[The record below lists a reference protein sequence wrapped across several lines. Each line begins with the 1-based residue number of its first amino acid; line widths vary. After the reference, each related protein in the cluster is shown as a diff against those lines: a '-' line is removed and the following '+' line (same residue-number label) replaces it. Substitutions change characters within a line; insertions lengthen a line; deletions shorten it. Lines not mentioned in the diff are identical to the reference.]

1 MFLTR
6 ELLSLQK
13 ELKLDSKVQPLNI
26 WFAVSEVQGIVK
38 SGGLADVAKA
48 LPIALKELGHQV
60 SIVLPGYRSVPD
72 KEAYPVILETELT
85 HWPHI
90 RYQVRQ
96 GEHEGVAV
104 YLIDCDSYF
113 DRPELY
119 AENNQAYSDNGERF
133 SFFSAACLDVLP
145 KLGIKPDIV
154 HANDWHTGFVPFL
167 LKTRFKHDSH
177 FDGVKSVI
185 TIHNAMFKGIFS
197 HHQLELIPELNLS
210 GMEFLEYGHD
220 HVSMLRA
227 GIAFADKVNAVS
239 PNYASELLTPL
250 GSHGLVD
257 DFVRRARDLHGIV
270 NGCDYS
276 EWNPKT
282 DGYLPVRYSDAP
294 TSLRR
299 GKAAS
304 KKVLQEELQLP
315 IRKVPMFGMVCRLTD
330 QKGFHYILPILEKF
344 LRNDVQLIIVG
355 TGDPDVAAHLRKVA
369 NEYPEQF
376 AFYEGYSNRF
386 AHLVE
391 AGSDFFLM
399 PSEFEACGLN
409 QIYSMAYGTLPI
421 VREVGGLKD
430 TVLDYDK
437 YPDEATGFGF
447 QEPSPEALL
456 ITMQRALLF
465 YLQHPDLMLEVQ
477 QRAMQCDFS
486 WKESAQEY
494 VKMYHYAIF
503 D

>member
-1 MFLTR
+1 MFLTT
-6 ELLSLQK
+6 ESWSLQK
-13 ELKLDSKVQPLNI
+13 EQKLDSRKERLNI
-26 WFAVSEVQGIVK
+26 WFTVSEVQGIVK

-48 LPIALKELGHQV
+48 LPKALMELGHQV
-60 SIVLPGYRSVPD
+60 AIVLPGYRAVPEKD
-72 KEAYPVILETELT
+72 AYPVIIETELT

-96 GEHEGVAV
+96 GELDGVPL
-104 YLIDCDSYF
+104 YFIDCDTYF

-119 AENNQAYSDNGERF
+119 AENNQAYTDNGERF
-133 SFFSAACLDVLP
+133 GFFSAACLDVLP
-145 KLGIKPDIV
+145 KLDIKPDII
-154 HANDWHTGFVPFL
+154 HANDWHTGLVPFL
-167 LKTRFKHDSH
+167 LKTRFEHDAY
-177 FDGVKSVI
+177 FEDVKSVI
-185 TIHNAMFKGIFS
+185 TIHNAMFKGVFS
-197 HHQLELIPELNLS
+197 HHQLEVIPELNLS

-220 HVSMLRA
+220 HISLLRA

-276 EWNPKT
+276 EWNPRT
-282 DGYLPVRYSDAP
+282 DNYLPVCYSESP
-294 TSLRR
+294 RSLKK

-304 KKVLQEELQLP
+304 KKVLQEELHLP
-315 IRKVPMFGMVCRLTD
+315 QRAVPMFGMVCRLTH
-330 QKGFHYILPILEKF
+330 QKGFHFILPILEKF
-344 LRNDVQLIIVG
+344 LHNDVQLVIIG
-355 TGDPDVAAHLRKVA
+355 TGEPEVASQLRKIA
-369 NEYPEQF
+369 NAHPEQF
-376 AFYEGYSNRF
+376 AFVEAYNNRF

-437 YPDEATGFGF
+437 FPNQATGFGF
-447 QEPSPEALL
+447 QEPSAEALL

-465 YLQHPDLMLEVQ
+465 YLQHPDIMLEVQ
-477 QRAMQCDFS
+477 QRAMSRDFS
-486 WKESAQEY
+486 WKESALEY
-494 VKMYHYAIF
+494 IKMYHFAMF
-503 D
+503 E

>member
-1 MFLTR
+1 M
-6 ELLSLQK
+6 
-13 ELKLDSKVQPLNI
+13 DSNLEHINV
-26 WFAVSEVQGIVK
+26 WFVVSEAEGLVK

-48 LPIALKELGHQV
+48 LPKALAELGHQV
-60 SIVLPGYRSVPD
+60 AIVLPGYRTIAD
-72 KEAYPVILETELT
+72 KDSAPVILDTELT

-96 GEHEGVAV
+96 RELDGVPV
-104 YLIDCDSYF
+104 YLIDCDQYF
-113 DRPELY
+113 DRPQLY
-119 AENNQAYSDNGERF
+119 AEGNQAYPDNGERF
-133 SFFSAACLDVLP
+133 GFFSAACLDVLP
-145 KLGIKPDIV
+145 KLGIKPDII
-154 HANDWHTGFVPFL
+154 HANDWHTGLVPFL
-167 LKTRFKHDSH
+167 LKTRYQD
-177 FDGVKSVI
+177 DGYFEDVKSVL
-185 TIHNAMFKGIFS
+185 TIHNAIFKGIFS
-197 HHQLELIPELNLS
+197 YHQLEVIPELNLS
-210 GMEFLEYGHD
+210 GMEFLQYGHD
-220 HVSMLRA
+220 HISMLRA
-227 GIAFADKVNAVS
+227 GIAFADKINAVS

-257 DFVRRARDLHGIV
+257 DFVHRARDLHGIV

-282 DGYLPVRYSDAP
+282 DNYLPQTYSDDAV
-294 TSLRR
+294 SLRA

-304 KKVLQEELQLP
+304 KAALQTELQLP
-315 IRKVPMFGMVCRLTD
+315 QRDIPMFGMVCRLTH
-330 QKGFHYILPILEKF
+330 QKGFHYILPILEQF
-344 LRNDVQLIIVG
+344 LRNDVQLVIVG
-355 TGDPDVAAHLRKVA
+355 TGEPEVAAKLHKIA
-369 NEYPEQF
+369 AAHADKF
-376 AFYEGYSNRF
+376 AFVEAYSNRF

-430 TVLDYDK
+430 TVHDYDK
-437 YPDEATGFGF
+437 YPHEATGFGF

-465 YLQHPDLMLEVQ
+465 YLQHPDEMLKVQ
-477 QRAMQCDFS
+477 QRAMATDFS
-486 WKESAQEY
+486 WSESALEY
-494 VKMYHYAIF
+494 VKMYRLARF

>member
-1 MFLTR
+1 
-6 ELLSLQK
+6 
-13 ELKLDSKVQPLNI
+13 LDSKVEQLNV
-26 WFAVSEVQGIVK
+26 WFTVSEAEGLVK

-48 LPIALKELGHQV
+48 LPKALQELGHHV
-60 SIVLPGYRSVPD
+60 AIVIPGYRTLPNRESC
-72 KEAYPVILETELT
+72 PVILDTELA

-90 RYQVRQ
+90 KYQVRQ
-96 GEHEGVAV
+96 HELDGVPV
-104 YLIDCDSYF
+104 YLIDCDTYF
-113 DRPELY
+113 DRPQLY
-119 AENNQAYSDNGERF
+119 AENNQAYPDNGERF
-133 SFFSAACLDVLP
+133 GFFSAACLDVLP
-145 KLGIKPDIV
+145 KLGIKPNII
-154 HANDWHTGFVPFL
+154 HANDWHTGLVPFL
-167 LKTRFKHDSH
+167 LKTRFKSDPY
-177 FDGVKSVI
+177 FEDVKSVI

-197 HHQLELIPELNLS
+197 RHQLEVIPELSLS
-210 GMEFLEYGHD
+210 GMEFLEYGYD
-220 HVSMLRA
+220 HISMLRA

-257 DFVRRARDLHGIV
+257 DFVRRVRDLHGIV

-276 EWNPKT
+276 EWNPRT
-282 DGYLPVRYSDAP
+282 DTYLPECYSEEAQ
-294 TSLRR
+294 SMKK

-315 IRKVPMFGMVCRLTD
+315 QRDVPMYGMVCRLTH

-344 LRNDVQLIIVG
+344 LRNDVQVVIVG
-355 TGDPDVAAHLRKVA
+355 TGEPEVATQLRKIA
-369 NEYPEQF
+369 DAHPDQF
-376 AFYEGYSNRF
+376 AFMEAYSNRF

-437 YPDEATGFGF
+437 YPSEATGFGF
-447 QEPSPEALL
+447 QEPSADALL

-465 YLQHPDLMLEVQ
+465 YLQHPDLMLEMQ
-477 QRAMQCDFS
+477 QRSMNRDFS
-486 WKESAQEY
+486 WRESAIEY

>member
-1 MFLTR
+1 M
-6 ELLSLQK
+6 
-13 ELKLDSKVQPLNI
+13 DSNIEHLNV
-26 WFAVSEVQGIVK
+26 WFVVSEAEGLVK

-48 LPIALKELGHQV
+48 LPKALVELGHQV
-60 SIVLPGYRSVPD
+60 ALVLPGYRSIAD
-72 KEAYPVILETELT
+72 KDAAPVILETELT

-96 GEHEGVAV
+96 RDLDGVPV
-104 YLIDCDSYF
+104 YLIDCDPYF

-119 AENNQAYSDNGERF
+119 AESNQAYPDNGERF
-133 SFFSAACLDVLP
+133 GFFSAACLDVLP
-145 KLGIKPDIV
+145 KLNIKPDII
-154 HANDWHTGFVPFL
+154 HANDWHTGLVPFL
-167 LKTRFKHDSH
+167 LKTRYREDPY

-197 HHQLELIPELNLS
+197 YHQLDVIPELNLS
-210 GMEFLEYGHD
+210 GMEFLQYGHD
-220 HVSMLRA
+220 HISMLRA
-227 GIAFADKVNAVS
+227 GIAFADKINAVS

-257 DFVRRARDLHGIV
+257 DFVRRARDLHGII
-270 NGCDYS
+270 NGCDYT

-282 DGYLPVRYSDAP
+282 DRYLPATYSDDA
-294 TSLRR
+294 TSLKQ
-299 GKAAS
+299 GKMAS
-304 KKVLQEELQLP
+304 KTALQDELQLP
-315 IRKVPMFGMVCRLTD
+315 KRDVPLFGMVCRLTH
-330 QKGFHYILPILEKF
+330 QKGFHYILPILEHF
-344 LRNDVQLIIVG
+344 LRNDVQLVIVG
-355 TGDPDVAAHLRKVA
+355 TGEPEVAAKLHKIA
-369 NEYPEQF
+369 AAHADKF
-376 AFYEGYSNRF
+376 AFVEAYSNRF

-437 YPDEATGFGF
+437 YPNEATGFGF

-465 YLQHPDLMLEVQ
+465 YLQHPDEMVKVQ
-477 QRAMQCDFS
+477 QRAMQKDFS
-486 WKESAQEY
+486 WKESALDY
-494 VKMYHYAIF
+494 IKMYRLAIF